1 MQKLQRVKVTH
12 SSYYKQILHVTLSRP
27 LGLGHTSVQ
36 RYVTRNA
43 ILHSPYLGA
52 LYQPSPF
59 SHALRH
65 VVLDEVFVQRRIK
78 LNQLA
83 QVVKHFARVMQVEST
98 VATLGVIKQG
108 EIPLRHFSLRGTR
121 DTYRG

>member
-27 LGLGHTSVQ
+27 LGLG
-36 RYVTRNA
+36 NA

-52 LYQPSPF
+52 LYEPSSF
-59 SHALRH
+59 CHALRH

-83 QVVKHFARVMQVEST
+83 QVVKHFTRVLQVEST